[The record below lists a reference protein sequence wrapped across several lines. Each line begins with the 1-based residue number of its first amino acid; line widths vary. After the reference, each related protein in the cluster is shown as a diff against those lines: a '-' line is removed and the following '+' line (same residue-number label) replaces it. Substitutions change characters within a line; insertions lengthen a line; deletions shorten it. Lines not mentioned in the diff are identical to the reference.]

1 MSIQIISPGALTT
14 VQDYGRIGYG
24 EIGLSP
30 SGAVDTKAMEVAN
43 CLVGNEMGE
52 AVLECTL
59 FGPTIYFIKDNVIA
73 VTGADMKPKVNDK
86 EISMNTAVSV
96 KAGESLAL
104 AFAEKGCR
112 SYIAFAGGL
121 EIKEYFGSKSTNIK
135 CAIGGYNGRA
145 LKANDEI
152 LFVKPTSILLDMEK
166 RIYKHTDTDVLP
178 KIKIIRVVMGP
189 QDDYFTSEGL
199 QTFETG
205 SYKLTND
212 SDRMACKL
220 SGPIIASKQAT
231 DIISDGISLGS
242 IQVSS
247 SGQPMVMLSDR
258 QTTGGYAKIG
268 TVIST
273 DIPRIAQCKPGDEI
287 RFQRITLKKA
297 HKLYKKHNRDM
308 IKLQKKFKRRNRGNY
323 EL

>member
-14 VQDYGRIGYG
+14 IQDYGRIGYG
-24 EIGLSP
+24 EIGFSP
-30 SGAVDTKAMEVAN
+30 SGAVDTKAMETAN

-59 FGPTIYFIKDNVIA
+59 FGPTIHFTKDNVIA
-73 VTGADMKPKVNDK
+73 VTGADMKPKVSDK

-96 KAGESLAL
+96 KAGEDLVL
-104 AFAEKGCR
+104 AFAAKGCR

-121 EIKEYFGSKSTNIK
+121 EIEECFGSKSTNMK
-135 CAIGGYNGRA
+135 CEIGGFHGRA
-145 LKANDEI
+145 LKVNDEI
-152 LFVKPTSILLDMEK
+152 LFVKPTGILPDMEK
-166 RIYKHTDTDVLP
+166 RTYKLPDTDVSP
-178 KIKIIRVVMGP
+178 KIIRVVMGP
-189 QDDYFTSEGL
+189 QDDYFTSEGIH
-199 QTFETG
+199 TFETG
-205 SYKLTND
+205 SYQLTND
-212 SDRMACKL
+212 SNRMACKL
-220 SGPIIASKQAT
+220 FGPIIASIQAT

-247 SGQPMVMLSDR
+247 NGQPMVMLSDR

-287 RFQRITLKKA
+287 RFQKITLKEA
-297 HKLYKKHNRDM
+297 HKLYKKHNKDM
-308 IKLQKKFKRRNRGNY
+308 MKLQKKWK
-323 EL
+323 